1 MTLNRL
7 SPAEFGK
14 LHRQMFEGIVG
25 PMAQKIGAKS
35 LSNKLHMEAYGRKN
49 NEPDVAMVFDNIKDI
64 EETNKGSLPL
74 KKAYE
79 ADEAL
84 ATAMAA
90 AAVGATGGAL
100 TPESARFL
108 PHQLKADYEKITGL
122 KIDDKPGTSVSGV
135 TIKARGTSALDV
147 KIDFEKA
154 LKGATAKDV
163 VLALTDN
170 LVIGASRLDGGVQ
183 DPSIPPYWIVI
194 YPRADKIK
202 PDTWLTDDS
211 GSRGFDDA
219 DHGQLIRAGTETIKL
234 EKGMN
239 ATRPYQTITF
249 TLDKVNDYGDGDVK
263 PASEGTKAVRD
274 GWNKFF
280 KKSEGYFDLE
290 KGISAGKLE
299 RVTLAQARELPGA
312 KTLFSAIRA
321 NAGESITAQVKR
333 GTLEFV
339 RDPATNSVGVLRSV
353 EGESE
358 HWLSI
363 LDGNKKKWVGTFAV
377 GDDGTK
383 DWIER

>member
-1 MTLNRL
+1 MALNRL
-7 SPAEFGK
+7 SPTDFGK

-35 LSNKLHMEAYGRKN
+35 LSDKLHMEAYGRQN

-79 ADEAL
+79 QDEL
-84 ATAMAA
+84 LTGAMAA
-90 AAVGATGGAL
+90 AAAQATGGVL

-108 PHQLKADYEKITGL
+108 PTQLKADYEKITGL
-122 KIDDKPGTSVSGV
+122 KMDDKPGAAVSGV
-135 TIKARGTSALDV
+135 TIKARGAGALDV

-154 LKGATAKDV
+154 LQGATAKDI

-170 LVIGASRLDGGVQ
+170 LVIGASRLEGGVQ

-202 PDTWLTDDS
+202 ANTILKDDN
-211 GSRGFDDA
+211 GSRGFTDA
-219 DHGQLIRAGTETIKL
+219 DHGQLIRAGTESLKL
-234 EKGMN
+234 EDGWN
-239 ATRPYQTITF
+239 ATRPYQTVTF
-249 TLDKVNDYGDGDVK
+249 TLDKVNDFGDGDGK
-263 PASEGTKAVRD
+263 PASAGTKAVRD

-280 KKSEGYFDLE
+280 KKSDGSFNLD
-290 KGISAGKLE
+290 KGITAGKLE
-299 RVTLAQARELPGA
+299 RLTLAQVRALPGA

-321 NAGESITAQVKR
+321 NAGESITNQVKR

-358 HWLSI
+358 HWLSV
-363 LDGNKKKWVGTFAV
+363 LDLSKKKWVGTFSV

-383 DWIER
+383 DWTER

>member
-1 MTLNRL
+1 VTLNRL

-25 PMAQKIGAKS
+25 PLAQGIGAKS
-35 LSNKLHMEAYGRKN
+35 LSSKLHMEAYSRHN
-49 NEPDVAMVFDNIKDI
+49 REPDVALVFDNIKDI

-74 KKAYE
+74 KKAYD

-84 ATAMAA
+84 ATSMAA
-90 AAVGATGGAL
+90 AAAAATGGAL

-108 PHQLKADYEKITGL
+108 PHQLKADYERITGL

-135 TIKARGTSALDV
+135 TIKARAGNSVDV

-202 PDTWLTDDS
+202 PNTQLKDDS
-211 GSRGFDDA
+211 GSRSFNDA
-219 DHGQLIRAGTETIKL
+219 DHGQLVRAGTKTIKL
-234 EKGMN
+234 EDGYN
-239 ATRPYQTITF
+239 ATRAYQTVTF
-249 TLDKVNDYGDGDVK
+249 TLDKVNDYGDASVK
-263 PASEGTKAVRD
+263 PASQATKAVRD

-280 KKSEGYFDLE
+280 KKSEGYFDLS
-290 KGISAGKLE
+290 KGVAAGKLE
-299 RVTLAQARELPGA
+299 QLTLAQARELPGA

-321 NAGESITAQVKR
+321 NAGESITRQVER

-339 RDPATNSVGVLRSV
+339 KDPATNSVAVLRSV

-358 HWLSI
+358 HWLSV
-363 LDGNKKKWVGTFAV
+363 LDLSKKKWVGTFSV

-383 DWIER
+383 DWTER